1 MRTISGL
8 NPYDEHGK
16 ANVMNAAWGGIVG
29 RDEIMIDL
37 SHHKTTYNIMA
48 NWAFTVSAGD
58 VEHML
63 ACDYVGRLS
72 GEKEP

>member
-1 MRTISGL
+1 M
-8 NPYDEHGK
+8 
-16 ANVMNAAWGGIVG
+16 G

>member
-1 MRTISGL
+1 
-8 NPYDEHGK
+8 
-16 ANVMNAAWGGIVG
+16 MNAAWGGIVG